1 MIVPAISWNY
11 YEQRTNKT
19 LFEYKEYQRNDY
31 FPMITSDSI
40 GSSFEQKTELI
51 LISENRAIVHEEIFD
66 IILTLQKLCTCA
78 SKNHM

>member
-51 LISENRAIVHEEIFD
+51 LISENRAIV
-66 IILTLQKLCTCA
+66 TMVKSGTACSQTCPT
-78 SKNHM
+78 SPRRNI